1 MRNDVDGAE
10 RRQVVRHLL
19 AGCPDCVEVTRQ
31 LWNLGDFPPGHPAP
45 PEDEMEPL
53 DLRETLR
60 EERRAEAAACHQEAV
75 RLLEGERWGEALRAL
90 LQSRRLY
97 RRLEDDASLVRL
109 RHLEGK
115 IADALG
121 EPQLAEAAFLDARR
135 EYLLEG
141 LGDEAAEALMDL
153 AVLYARQGR
162 SAEVFALSQNLR
174 PILLLPGVREGVGL
188 ALLFF
193 RNLAETE
200 QATLEVLVE
209 ILKYVRPAPKKRP

>member
-1 MRNDVDGAE
+1 
-10 RRQVVRHLL
+10 
-19 AGCPDCVEVTRQ
+19 
-31 LWNLGDFPPGHPAP
+31 
-45 PEDEMEPL
+45 MEPL
-53 DLRETLR
+53 ELRETLR
-60 EERRAEAAACHQEAV
+60 EELRAEAAACHQEAV
-75 RLLEGERWGEALRAL
+75 RLLEGERWGEDLRAL

-97 RRLEDDASLVRL
+97 RRLEDDASLTRL

-193 RNLAETE
+193 RNLAETQ

-209 ILKYVRPAPKKRP
+209 ILKYVRPAPAKRP